1 MGGGSNT
8 GHSFDSFG
16 ENNLYLLTCSTLI
29 LKRTMRSKD
38 KRKKLFMYISSIF
51 TFHILKKNL
60 IEVKGFVKIIML
72 K

>member
-16 ENNLYLLTCSTLI
+16 ENNLFLLACSTLI

-38 KRKKLFMYISSIF
+38 KRKTIIHVYFFNIYLPY
-51 TFHILKKNL
+51 LKKKKT
-60 IEVKGFVKIIML
+60 I
-72 K
+72 